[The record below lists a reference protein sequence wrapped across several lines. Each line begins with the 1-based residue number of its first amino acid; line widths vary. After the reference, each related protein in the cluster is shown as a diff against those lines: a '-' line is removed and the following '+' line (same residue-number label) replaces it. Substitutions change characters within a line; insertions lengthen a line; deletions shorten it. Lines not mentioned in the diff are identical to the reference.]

1 MITPRESC
9 AKSAAT
15 GVIRSFVCP
24 YNARFCR
31 DVERLKG
38 PLLSVRDLACV
49 AGGRRLFQGIDFKL
63 ESGELM
69 EVRGPNGSGKT
80 TLLRCIAGLFARES
94 GHVDIAGEERPLY
107 LGHKPGLSL
116 LLSPLENL
124 RWYLALQGRKLRHE
138 EGLSALREVG
148 LNGSGLAPCRSLS
161 AGQQRRAALARLVA
175 SSAPLWLLDEPF
187 AALDASGRDVVLSMV
202 QTHCRSGGAVVCATH
217 EGLGLAGARRLEL
230 AA

>member
-1 MITPRESC
+1 
-9 AKSAAT
+9 
-15 GVIRSFVCP
+15 
-24 YNARFCR
+24 
-31 DVERLKG
+31 
-38 PLLSVRDLACV
+38 
-49 AGGRRLFQGIDFKL
+49 
-63 ESGELM
+63 M

-80 TLLRCIAGLFARES
+80 TLLRCIAGLFTGES
-94 GHVDIAGEERPLY
+94 GDVDVAGQERPLY

-124 RWYLALQGRKLRHE
+124 RWYLALQGRKLGQE
-138 EGLSALREVG
+138 DGLDALRKVG
-148 LNGSGLAPCRSLS
+148 LNGSCLVPCRSLS

-187 AALDASGRDVVLSMV
+187 AALDETGREIVLSMV

-217 EGLGLAGARRLEL
+217 EDLGLAGARRLEI